1 MEIDRLPFLE
11 DVLIFRKGGRSP
23 HFRLCLRRTYMKSG
37 ETMTSIGERSAES
50 VPVKKFRVQ
59 LDFEDADFQAINN
72 LVDELGLKT
81 RAELFRSGLR
91 VLRWMMLKK
100 QMGCTI
106 VAITPDE
113 RYIEPDFEFFK
124 NIGPPKDRRHVPGS
138 NEVGTEEEVH
148 A

>member
-1 MEIDRLPFLE
+1 
-11 DVLIFRKGGRSP
+11 
-23 HFRLCLRRTYMKSG
+23 MKSG
-37 ETMTSIGERSAES
+37 EIMTSIGERSAES

-59 LDFEDADFQAINN
+59 LDFEEADFQAIND

-100 QMGCTI
+100 KMGCTI

-124 NIGPPKDRRHVPGS
+124 NIGPPRDRGNVPGS
-138 NEVGTEEEVH
+138 NKVRTEEEVH